1 MIETERNPEQLRAAE
16 ATVERLL
23 ERVKHLSTLPQAAVQ
38 VMRLVEDPD
47 STAGDFQRVISTDP
61 ALSARIVKVVN
72 SSFYGVSRQV
82 DSIQEA
88 VVLVGLKVV
97 NSIAVAGSFHK
108 FVEVE
113 AEDAAAKFELKEL
126 WNHSIA
132 VATVASN
139 IANLSGDGAY
149 SDQAFLAGLIHDL
162 GIIVEMQTC
171 SEFPQ
176 MLAALDADET
186 LTFRQAEQQVLG
198 VTHEDFG
205 AGLCRKWNFPPTLEA
220 VTGFHHRP
228 LQAPLEFQ
236 TLPAIVHVA
245 DLLAAELD
253 VGYTGTVETQTVAP
267 EVLTLLGLTDTELD
281 QLRASV
287 PKKIER
293 TIDMLAASE

>member
-1 MIETERNPEQLRAAE
+1 MIETERSAEQQRATE

-23 ERVKHLSTLPQAAVQ
+23 EGVKHLSTLPQAAVQ
-38 VMRLVEDPD
+38 VMRLVEDPE

-61 ALSARIVKVVN
+61 ALSARIIKVVN
-72 SSFYGVSRQV
+72 SSYYGVSRQV

-113 AEDAAAKFELKEL
+113 SVTGNFEPAEL

-132 VATVASN
+132 VATIATN
-139 IANLSGDGAY
+139 IANLNGDGAY
-149 SDQAFLAGLIHDL
+149 SEQAFLAGLIHDL
-162 GIIVEMQTC
+162 GIIVELQTC
-171 SEFPQ
+171 PEFPS
-176 MLAALDADET
+176 MLAALDADAS
-186 LTFRQAEQQVLG
+186 LTFREAEQQWLG

-228 LQAPLEFQ
+228 LQAPAEYQ
-236 TLPAIVHVA
+236 TLPAIVHLA
-245 DLLAAELD
+245 DVLAAELG
-253 VGYTGTVETQTVAP
+253 VGYTGTIETETVDP
-267 EVLTLLGLTDTELD
+267 EVLSLLGICDVDLD
-281 QLRASV
+281 RLRDKV
-287 PKKIER
+287 PDKIER
-293 TIDMLAASE
+293 TINLLAASE